1 LITFGID
8 IGSVSTKAVLMDG
21 DTLIDKEVVFSGYNT
36 VQTAGDIFQ
45 LIITRNNIKETDP
58 LHIAATG
65 YGRKLV
71 TFAGKIITEITCH
84 AKGACFLDNNIR
96 TVVDIGGQDSKVI
109 ALDDQ
114 GNVKDFI
121 MNDKCAAGTGR
132 FLEVMARALEV
143 DLETFAEISLKS
155 HNPVSISSIC
165 TVFAE
170 SEVISGIAR
179 GNKRE
184 DIAAGIHL
192 SVASRVHS
200 MANRVMIQPEIMMT
214 GGVAKNKAVVGAL
227 EKLFVKTIKVD
238 ELAQYTGA
246 IGAAILARSNQ

>member
-21 DTLIDKEVVFSGYNT
+21 ITLLDKEVVFSGYNT
-36 VQTAGDIFQ
+36 VQTAGDVYK
-45 LIITRNNIKETDP
+45 LVTSRNNIHKIEP
-58 LHIAATG
+58 QHIAATG
-65 YGRKLV
+65 YGRKIV
-71 TFAGKIITEITCH
+71 SFAGKIITEITCH
-84 AKGACFLDNNIR
+84 AKGAYFLDNSIR

-109 ALDDQ
+109 ALDDT

-143 DLETFAEISLKS
+143 DLETFADVSLRS
-155 HNPVSISSIC
+155 VNPVSISSIC

-179 GNKRE
+179 GYKRE
-184 DIAAGIHL
+184 DIAAGIHS
-192 SVASRVHS
+192 SVASRIHS
-200 MANRVMIQPEIMMT
+200 MANRVMIQAEVMMT
-214 GGVAKNKAVVGAL
+214 GGVAKNKAVVSAL
-227 EKLFVKTIKVD
+227 EKRFEKKIRVH
-238 ELAQYTGA
+238 EWAQFTGA
-246 IGAAILARSNQ
+246 IGAAILVQK